1 MVLGQCLAYGIVRR
15 REGIHKVKRV
25 REISPQ
31 SLFLKRTETEW
42 RLSTLLR
49 SSRLFVRT
57 QAVTAQV
64 FAKLSETLRL
74 KIGA

>member
-31 SLFLKRTETEW
+31 SLFLKGTETER

-64 FAKLSETLRL
+64 FAKLSETHRL
-74 KIGA
+74 KIGP